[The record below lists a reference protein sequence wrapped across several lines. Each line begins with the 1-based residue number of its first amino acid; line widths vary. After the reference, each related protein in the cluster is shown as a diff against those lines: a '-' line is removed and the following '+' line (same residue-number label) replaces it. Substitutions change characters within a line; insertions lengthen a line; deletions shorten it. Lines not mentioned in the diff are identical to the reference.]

1 MRKRELTQKARRARA
16 FLRESPG
23 RGWQSWPLSQRQKL
37 MLNTAEKMPGRKKNT
52 WTTSIRNKP
61 NKVEFQPER
70 KVQEPEKNPQWHTFL
85 TTGSQ
90 KSRKNLAIYHQYPS
104 SRLRDKTSNSMEAI
118 SPVKGRRS
126 GKGMRAQ
133 NDQKPH
139 KPLLQL
145 HEAQGLGAMHSA
157 PVNAW
162 AEEPESLSVLE
173 QKVRALKEKRMLAK
187 KQAVNVG
194 TILVE
199 PPSLKK
205 GKSWGQRKSS
215 TAMTLVSECSS
226 SQDSIV
232 FPQAQVQAY
241 LADRCWDSSDDLEV
255 GPVPNPLLGP
265 NSTQSPS
272 QFRFRKENQRF
283 PERRLSDSVLS
294 QEANYFQENSTYSRP
309 RCHRDLAQKPSLENG
324 KLGARAKH
332 QVQAGALKEVSLAL
346 EQEEALPWTT
356 LQGQLWRAGSWDSL
370 KSSSNSWSL
379 NDRVERNRLLLQERK
394 SLSECSSSSHNTV
407 AQDGTA
413 PRLPGGDPD
422 WDSGVSL
429 QDSDMCRALVSSQQL
444 SLSPRHEQANQL
456 LQQARMKAK
465 TSPLR
470 ANHDIVPSMAHRL
483 PARDVSSGT
492 IQTPRVTLACREG
505 DVPYSGSLS
514 DSSSGDSI
522 NDQRRKRGLSPS
534 RVRFEDESAQD
545 AEVRYRERLQQPQ
558 KRALDSVLRSFDQG
572 LLVSKPELS
581 NYINGDF
588 CPRDTQRDETCWT
601 PPNKGSRGGLTG
613 KRNLLGKVPEINTEG
628 TCHSC
633 GSYIQG
639 VTRDPIERK
648 VPPRRNRSQEKEDT
662 RNLEAQGIPHTE
674 PSASQSLASPVWI
687 LPSRQRLN
695 IEHIR
700 ETYIGEIAYPVE
712 VESALDS
719 TDTSE
724 SYRTDSEE
732 VSIPHHRSRSRA
744 QVSGS
749 PRGRKAGGIQKRV
762 RELEIEKKAEIPQAW
777 HNQIEVDYRLEE
789 PKRIA
794 PEGPLFLKEDHG
806 PMLAI
811 TEAQSI
817 SKEDERTDMPHLL
830 AIARQIC
837 KLTHP
842 EDTQAPYGTLN
853 VMAPSQKLALTGP
866 GGEAQISG
874 NQELLKSTFPLPPN
888 FVNPPRRSSHSS
900 PQLAKKSPECFTLGT
915 WVPTPPT
922 VKKASSPGPFRKTM
936 LARSLGPDNQRD
948 PTNSRQVFPRES
960 DMGLGGRTRVEN
972 QTSPSRIKHQL
983 MVPSKSDFSS
993 IDLREQLDIQRKE
1006 ARENQREKGPGSL
1019 KPKASPEKSKDGG
1032 FWDIPE
1038 LAVTSNLG
1046 STGIE
1051 VSLTT
1056 EQPQPSVDT
1065 EDKVQKA
1072 KPSSE
1077 KIVLKGE
1084 SLEDPPGPNI
1094 TSAIPANGSKKGSN
1108 NSSGFGLKKFF
1119 SFLGQTTRQKLGKF
1133 RCYSME
1139 QIAQTSPEQP
1149 QQSLIHQILN
1159 SKLKKAPSLQALQ
1172 LVPPSHQRR
1181 KVDFGQNLH
1190 SLLNKAE
1197 RSRQYLLGVE
1207 RKDRA
1212 SGGQPGSPTRHS
1224 LSVDDISV
1232 PSLVR
1237 TVGRVVQVFPDG
1249 TSQLELQRLPNGTFG
1264 FCVSTGNGRPDSGF
1278 YVQEIPHANMAK
1290 LYAGLLGEGDEIL
1303 EVNGAKVT
1311 GLGLSLVNEFLA
1323 HSENLSIRV
1332 LKQRSPQR

>member
-1 MRKRELTQKARRARA
+1 MRRSKNRKGILRALWSNPSLNENLLQQRLSVKA
-16 FLRESPG
+16 
-23 RGWQSWPLSQRQKL
+23 
-37 MLNTAEKMPGRKKNT
+37 
-52 WTTSIRNKP
+52 
-61 NKVEFQPER
+61 
-70 KVQEPEKNPQWHTFL
+70 
-85 TTGSQ
+85 
-90 KSRKNLAIYHQYPS
+90 
-104 SRLRDKTSNSMEAI
+104 SNSLEAI

-126 GKGMRAQ
+126 GKGMREQ
-133 NDQKPH
+133 KDQKPRR
-139 KPLLQL
+139 PLLQL
-145 HEAQGLGAMHSA
+145 HEARRLGAIASG

-162 AEEPESLSVLE
+162 AEETESLSVLE

-187 KQAVNVG
+187 KQALRVSAV
-194 TILVE
+194 LEE

-205 GKSWGQRKSS
+205 GKSWGQRKPN
-215 TAMTLVSECSS
+215 TAITLVSEGSS

-232 FPQAQVQAY
+232 IPKEQVEAY
-241 LADRCWDSSDDLEV
+241 LADRLWDSSDDLEMGPMPTPLV
-255 GPVPNPLLGP
+255 GH
-265 NSTQSPS
+265 NSTYSPS
-272 QFRFRKENQRF
+272 QFRFRKEKQRL
-283 PERRLSDSVLS
+283 PERRLSDSALS
-294 QEANYFQENSTYSRP
+294 PETNYFQENSTHNRP
-309 RCHRDLAQKPSLENG
+309 RCRRDLTQTPSLETG
-324 KLGARAKH
+324 KLGARAKR
-332 QVQAGALKEVSLAL
+332 QVPAGALNELSLAL
-346 EQEEALPWTT
+346 EQEEPLPWTT

-370 KSSSNSWSL
+370 RSSSNSWSL
-379 NDRVERNRLLLQERK
+379 TDRVEKNRLLLQEKK
-394 SLSECSSSSHNTV
+394 SLSEYSSSSHNTI
-407 AQDGTA
+407 AQDGTT

-429 QDSDMCRALVSSQQL
+429 QDSDLCRALVSSQQL
-444 SLSPRHEQANQL
+444 SLSPRHEHANHL

-470 ANHDIVPSMAHRL
+470 ANHDIVPTMAHRL
-483 PARDVSSGT
+483 PARDANLSGT

-588 CPRDTQRDETCWT
+588 CPRDTQREEACWT
-601 PPNKGSRGGLTG
+601 PPNKGGRGGLAG
-613 KRNLLGKVPEINTEG
+613 KRNLLGKVPELNTEG

-633 GSYIQG
+633 GSYLQG
-639 VTRDPIERK
+639 VPRDTVERK
-648 VPPRRNRSQEKEDT
+648 VSPRRNRGQEKEDT
-662 RNLEAQGIPHTE
+662 RGMEGQGIPHTE
-674 PSASQSLASPVWI
+674 SPASQSLASPVWI

-700 ETYIGEIAYPVE
+700 ETYIGEITYPVE
-712 VESALDS
+712 AESALDS

-732 VSIPHHRSRSRA
+732 VSIPHHRNRSRA

-762 RELEIEKKAEIPQAW
+762 RELEMEKKAESTQPW

-794 PEGPLFLKEDHG
+794 PEGSLFLKEDHG

-817 SKEDERTDMPHLL
+817 SKEDERPDMPHLL

-842 EDTQAPYGTLN
+842 EDTQAPYGPLN

-888 FVNPPRRSSHSS
+888 FVNPRRSSHSS

-948 PTNSRQVFPRES
+948 STNSRQVFPREN
-960 DMGLGGRTRVEN
+960 DMGLGGRTRGEN
-972 QTSPSRIKHQL
+972 QNSPSRIKHQL
-983 MVPSKSDFSS
+983 MVSSKGDFSS
-993 IDLREQLDIQRKE
+993 IDHREQLQLDIQRKE
-1006 ARENQREKGPGSL
+1006 ARENQREKGPGNL
-1019 KPKASPEKSKDGG
+1019 KPKPSPEKSKDGG
-1032 FWDIPE
+1032 CWDIPE

-1051 VSLTT
+1051 VLLTT
-1056 EQPQPSVDT
+1056 EQPQPSMDT
-1065 EDKVQKA
+1065 EDKVQRA

-1077 KIVLKGE
+1077 KNVLKGE
-1084 SLEDPPGPNI
+1084 SLQDPPGPCI
-1094 TSAIPANGSKKGSN
+1094 TSVIPASENKKGSN
-1108 NSSGFGLKKFF
+1108 TSSGFGLKKFF

-1139 QIAQTSPEQP
+1139 QIAQTTPEQP

-1172 LVPPSHQRR
+1172 LVPPSHQHR
-1181 KVDFGQNLH
+1181 KADLGQNLH
-1190 SLLNKAE
+1190 SLLNKAD
-1197 RSRQYLLGVE
+1197 RSRQYLLGDE

-1232 PSLVR
+1232 PNLVR

-1249 TSQLELQRLPNGTFG
+1249 TSQLELQRPPNGTFG

-1278 YVQEIPHANMAK
+1278 YVQEIPHANTAK